1 MGPVFLAR
9 GGRPHLQGHGSARPD
24 IASSTSVIERFADL
38 NQSSRRVRK
47 VPIIDTKASLTIH
60 GDNEFNWIIGFRT
73 EWDDCATGLQ
83 VTPP

>member
-1 MGPVFLAR
+1 MSQMGQKQKSWPNSGTSALLPITDMQRPLR
-9 GGRPHLQGHGSARPD
+9 G
-24 IASSTSVIERFADL
+24 
-38 NQSSRRVRK
+38 

-60 GDNEFNWIIGFRT
+60 GDNEFDWIIGFRA

>member
-1 MGPVFLAR
+1 MEFLMGIAPWVGRSWSLPVPAPAKPTPLAHR
-9 GGRPHLQGHGSARPD
+9 VAHLIVNG
-24 IASSTSVIERFADL
+24 AD
-38 NQSSRRVRK
+38 RK

-60 GDNEFNWIIGFRT
+60 RDNEFNWIIGFRT